1 MLTSIQNVQAVPANT
16 FIYHRAAD
24 LADAQ
29 KVIQQQSQSTNVLLT
44 QPRVP
49 APYPVATGLQLDL
62 RNLNLNFIRS
72 KSGLIEIGTSTTLQ
86 GLADAPL
93 LKRGN
98 NGIVATAAL
107 HCTHYGLRNLACAGG
122 AAIAGDGPPDLQLA
136 WLILDAQI
144 HWDNGTVS
152 TIGAHAPAGA
162 SFPIQISY
170 TDTVTSAALHAVRR
184 TPRDEAIVA
193 VAAALQTQSNQVTH
207 ARIAISGVGNTPARC
222 TAAEMALAGNAL
234 TAANIESAAA
244 AAAAT
249 SGSRSDYRG
258 SSAYRH
264 AMASVLTHRALD
276 ALASNNHS

>member
-1 MLTSIQNVQAVPANT
+1 MTANT
-16 FIYHRAAD
+16 FLYHRAAD
-24 LADAQ
+24 LADAK
-29 KVIQQQSQSTNVLLT
+29 KVIQQQSQGTHVLLT

-72 KSGLIEIGTSTTLQ
+72 KSGLVEIGASTTLQ
-86 GLADAPL
+86 ALADAPL
-93 LKRGN
+93 LKTSN

-144 HWDNGTVS
+144 HWDNGAVS
-152 TIGAHAPAGA
+152 PIGAHPPAGA

-193 VAAALQTQSNQVTH
+193 VAATLQTQANQVTH
-207 ARIAISGVGNTPARC
+207 ARFAISGVGNAPARC
-222 TAAEMALAGNAL
+222 TAAEMALAGKAL
-234 TAANIESAAA
+234 TPANIARAAA

-249 SGSRSDYRG
+249 PASRSDYRG
-258 SSAYRH
+258 SSAYRQ
-264 AMASVLTHRALD
+264 AMASVLTQRVLD
-276 ALASNNHS
+276 SIASAVNH